1 VPRWGCRLKGTWD
14 DDRDPL
20 VALRRGDPRLFEAF
34 VEREAGT
41 LHRFF
46 LRLGAGPHEA
56 EDMVQEVFLKLYR
69 SAPGYE
75 ARSAFGAYAL
85 RVARNAWIDR
95 RRRRGARPQGRSL
108 EDVEHAGEP
117 GQGGLPAADLDPT
130 LPAQRREELE
140 RVQRA
145 LGQLSPAHAEVIE
158 LALVQA
164 LPYAEIAEVLA
175 VPVGT
180 VKSRVFHAVRRLR
193 AVLEPEPDGSP
204 GTGGKQERNA

>member
-1 VPRWGCRLKGTWD
+1 LKGTWD

-20 VALRRGDPRLFEAF
+20 AALRRGDPRLFEAF
-34 VEREAGT
+34 VAGEAGS

-56 EDMVQEVFLKLYR
+56 EDLVQEVFLKLYR
-69 SAPGYE
+69 SAPSYD

-95 RRRRGARPQGRSL
+95 RRRHGARPQGRSL
-108 EDVEHAGEP
+108 EDVERAGDARA
-117 GQGGLPAADLDPT
+117 GGLPAADLDPT
-130 LPAQRREELE
+130 LPAERREEVE
-140 RVQRA
+140 RVERA
-145 LGQLSPAHAEVIE
+145 LAQLSPAHAEVVE
-158 LALVQA
+158 LALVQG
-164 LPYAEIAEVLA
+164 LPYARIAEVLE

-193 AVLEPEPDGSP
+193 AVLEGGQDGSEE
-204 GTGGKQERNA
+204 GSR